1 MCLLEGA
8 VQCRFTRIK
17 PQMCSVMDDV
27 VFLYHYQTKLR
38 VMCKLDHAFGNS
50 KLNTSYS
57 THARTHTHTV
67 NQLLLVDVQQAKEAV
82 HFKH

>member
-57 THARTHTHTV
+57 TYTRTHTHSKPAASSRCTTS
-67 NQLLLVDVQQAKEAV
+67 QRGCAL
-82 HFKH
+82 